1 MKYCKIVAGDEFLYI
16 KFKMQN
22 GKKGKGLATP
32 EQAKKMI
39 FDLEAAL
46 SQRNQPRDKSTHETL
61 AQLSKSVIKLADLV
75 TSIIET
81 QNKIIDNM
89 ERIVDFNNPSK

>member
-46 SQRNQPRDKSTHETL
+46 SQPKQPHQKGKTPNYQEVSIALERLEEDNKELRKRVTELECLGTTSPL
-61 AQLSKSVIKLADLV
+61 LV
-75 TSIIET
+75 
-81 QNKIIDNM
+81 K
-89 ERIVDFNNPSK
+89 